1 MQEPESRWATNQ
13 DVEIHYL
20 DTRAKAD
27 RSLTPVV
34 FVPGALGAAENY
46 GEEMAALAPR
56 RCIAISLRG
65 RGQSDAPID
74 GYGFVDHV
82 RDIEA
87 VIDDSGVT
95 DFVLAGYSM
104 GVAYALGY
112 AILHPTHL
120 TGMIIGDYPAHYP
133 HLKPEWAET
142 AIKNMPGK
150 APVYAVQGI
159 RSESAEIQLWDDL
172 ESIEAPVLLLRGD
185 QPGSLLSA
193 EDATKYIA
201 SLPQAMAVVFPGSGH
216 ELWVPSKERY
226 LGTVKAFLEGIDLS
240 LRVDEDIV

>member
-20 DTRAKAD
+20 DSRVKAD

-34 FVPGALGAAENY
+34 FVPGALGA
-46 GEEMAALAPR
+46 GEDYVQEMGALAPR

-87 VIDDSGVT
+87 VIDDSGIT
-95 DFVLAGYSM
+95 DFVLVGYSM
-104 GVAYALGY
+104 GVTYALGY
-112 AILHPTHL
+112 AILHPTHI
-120 TGMIIGDYPAHYP
+120 TGLIIGDYPARYP
-133 HLKPEWAET
+133 HLTPEWAEN
-142 AIKNMPGK
+142 AIKNLPGK

-159 RSESAEIQLWDDL
+159 RSESAEIMLWDDL

-185 QPGSLLSA
+185 QPGSLLSE
-193 EDATKYIA
+193 EDAEKYIA
-201 SLPQAMAVVFPGSGH
+201 SLPQAMAVVFPGSAH
-216 ELWVPSKERY
+216 EPWVPSKERY
-226 LGTVKAFLEGIDLS
+226 IGTLRAFLEGIDQS
-240 LRVDEDIV
+240 LHVDEEEV